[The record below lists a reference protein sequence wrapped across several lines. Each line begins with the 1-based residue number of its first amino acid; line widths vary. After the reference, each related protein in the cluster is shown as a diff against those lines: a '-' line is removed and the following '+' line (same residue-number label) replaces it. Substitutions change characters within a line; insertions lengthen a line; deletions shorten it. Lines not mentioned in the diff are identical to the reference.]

1 MSDDRKTEKARTR
14 QVDAEKTLP
23 LAEEVATL
31 SKRVVSDGRVDVR
44 TETDTKEELVR
55 ELLCSDHVEVTRVP
69 IDRQVDVVPQTRT
82 EGDLTIIPI
91 LEEVL
96 VVEKR
101 LMLKEEIHIRR
112 TAKTERFESTVTL
125 RRQRAV
131 IDTQDNAGNPEA
143 PDAPDHATATRT
155 ERQ

>member
-1 MSDDRKTEKARTR
+1 MIDDRKTEKAKTR
-14 QVDAEKTLP
+14 QVEAEKTLA

-31 SKRVVSDGRVDVR
+31 SKRVVGDGRVDVK
-44 TETDTKEELVR
+44 TETETTEEVVR

-131 IDTQDNAGNPEA
+131 IDTQNNAGDPEA
-143 PDAPDHATATRT
+143 PKTPGHVTATET
-155 ERQ
+155 EKQ